1 MNYQVTDIIKK
12 KRSGQRLSESEI
24 AFLIDGY
31 LDGTHRDYHMSAW
44 LMAVFFRGMEIEET
58 RTLARLMW
66 KSGITLPRE
75 SRKGFWVDKHS
86 TGGVGDKTSL
96 LLVPIVTAVSEKL
109 FGFGSVK
116 IPMISGRGLDFTGGT
131 LDKLDSV
138 PGFSSSLPLRDAL
151 GLLEKNGYFMMGQTE
166 DLAPADRLLYAL
178 RDVTGTVEC
187 LPLIVSSILSKKFA
201 ENLDGLVFDV
211 KFGSGAFMP
220 ERERARDLA
229 VALCETARA
238 EGVKATAFV
247 TYMGR
252 PLGTKVGHQLEVE
265 ECIDYLRGMHR
276 DPGLHEVTLALAA
289 EMVALASRGKLSF
302 PEASAA
308 CEQSLAGSR
317 PAEIF
322 VDLFEAQGGDWKA
335 FEANRARLE
344 RRPRFAVQAPKDG
357 YIHRLDARSVGVR
370 VRAMGG
376 GRQNKEAA
384 IDLNVGAI
392 LHRTVGDWVRRGDT
406 VLEWVGSDERSAPDG
421 AVLSDEG
428 LLVVDAAPA
437 AVPNWIEEVMRAE

>member
-1 MNYQVTDIIKK
+1 MTFQVTDIIKK
-12 KRSGQRLSESEI
+12 KRSGHRLSESEL

-31 LDGTHRDYHMSAW
+31 LDGTHRDYHLAAW

-75 SRKGFWVDKHS
+75 HRNDFWIDKHS

-96 LLVPIVTAVSEKL
+96 LLVPIVTAVAEKA
-109 FGFGSVK
+109 FGKGRVK

-131 LDKLDSV
+131 LDKLEAV
-138 PGFSSSLPLRDAL
+138 PGFFSGLPLNDAL
-151 GLLEKNGYFMMGQTE
+151 GLLKKNGYFMMGQTA

-187 LPLIVSSILSKKFA
+187 LPLIVSSILSKKLA

-229 VALCETARA
+229 VALFETARG
-238 EGVKATAFV
+238 EGVRATAFL
-247 TYMGR
+247 TNMDR
-252 PLGTKVGHQLEVE
+252 PLGAKVGHQLEVE
-265 ECIDYLRGMHR
+265 ECADYLRGVHG
-276 DPGLHEVTLALAA
+276 DSGLHEVTMALAA
-289 EMVALASRGKLSF
+289 EMLALASGGHWSF
-302 PEASAA
+302 QQARSA
-308 CEQSLAGSR
+308 CEDMITTRR

-322 VDLFEAQGGDWKA
+322 EELFTAQGGDWKA
-335 FEANRARLE
+335 FEANRRKLE
-344 RRPRFAVQAPKDG
+344 GRPRVALKAPKDG
-357 YIHRLDARSVGVR
+357 YVHRLDARAVGQR

-376 GRQNKEAA
+376 GRQSKESP

-392 LHRTVGDWVRRGDT
+392 IHRTVGDAVKKGDT
-406 VLEWVGSDERSAPDG
+406 VVEWVFSSESPDRPVAISDAE
-421 AVLSDEG
+421 VLTVEESPT
-428 LLVVDAAPA
+428 AAPR
-437 AVPNWIEEVMRAE
+437 WIEEVMRAE